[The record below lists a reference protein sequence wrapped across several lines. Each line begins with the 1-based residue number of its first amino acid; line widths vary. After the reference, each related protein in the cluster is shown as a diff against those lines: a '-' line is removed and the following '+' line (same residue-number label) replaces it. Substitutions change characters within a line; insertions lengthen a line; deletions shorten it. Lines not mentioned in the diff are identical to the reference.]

1 MCNILAGADYQLGE
15 IGTLDSLMTVSFEK
29 TILDEEITSRLHY
42 IKNGIDVS
50 EEAAALETIK
60 SVGSGGTFLLEDDT
74 LEMMYDA
81 WYPKYTDW
89 NRKVEE
95 IGDDDYTYVIRKANA
110 EWKRRLEEAPDSM
123 LDSEVEK
130 DLNAYV
136 EKHYQ

>member
-1 MCNILAGADYQLGE
+1 M
-15 IGTLDSLMTVSFEK
+15 
-29 TILDEEITSRLHY
+29 
-42 IKNGIDVS
+42 
-50 EEAAALETIK
+50 
-60 SVGSGGTFLLEDDT
+60 
-74 LEMMYDA
+74 EMMYDA